1 MTSRVLLVVV
11 LALAGLALAAG
22 VTFAAGK
29 LVGQPIG
36 LSEDHRSLEDSLAPP
51 RTITV
56 TRTIT
61 KAEPAPVKKDDGRS
75 SAGAGDDS
83 ASGDGENHESG
94 GDDDEEHGDDDD
106 D

>member
-1 MTSRVLLVVV
+1 LVIV

-22 VTFAAGK
+22 VTFAASR

-36 LSEDHRSLEDSLAPP
+36 LSEDQRSLEDSLAPP
-51 RTITV
+51 RTVTV

-61 KAEPAPVKKDDGRS
+61 KADPAPVKNDDGRS

-83 ASGDGENHESG
+83 DSGDDEGHHSG
-94 GDDDEEHGDDDD
+94 GDDDHGDDDD
-106 D
+106 DD

>member
-1 MTSRVLLVVV
+1 MTSRFLLVVV
-11 LALAGLALAAG
+11 LAVAGLAVAAG

-56 TRTIT
+56 TRTVT
-61 KAEPAPVKKDDGRS
+61 EAEPAPVKKDDGRS

-83 ASGDGENHESG
+83 ADGGDESHGSG
-94 GDDDEEHGDDDD
+94 GDGEHGDDDD

>member
-1 MTSRVLLVVV
+1 MTSRVLLVIV

-22 VTFAAGK
+22 VTFAASR

-36 LSEDHRSLEDSLAPP
+36 LSEDQRSLEDSLAPP
-51 RTITV
+51 RTVTV

-61 KAEPAPVKKDDGRS
+61 NAEPAPVKKDDGRS

-83 ASGDGENHESG
+83 ADGGDESHESG
-94 GDDDEEHGDDDD
+94 GDGEHGDDDD
-106 D
+106 DDD

>member
-1 MTSRVLLVVV
+1 MTSRFLLVVV
-11 LALAGLALAAG
+11 LAVAGLAVAAG

-56 TRTIT
+56 TRTVT
-61 KAEPAPVKKDDGRS
+61 EAEPAPVKKDDGRS

-83 ASGDGENHESG
+83 ADGGDESHESG
-94 GDDDEEHGDDDD
+94 GDGEHGDDDD

>member
-11 LALAGLALAAG
+11 LAVAGLAVAAG

-51 RTITV
+51 RTIPV
-56 TRTIT
+56 TRTVT
-61 KAEPAPVKKDDGRS
+61 EAEPAPVKKDDGRS

-83 ASGDGENHESG
+83 AGGDDESHESG
-94 GDDDEEHGDDDD
+94 GDGEHGDDDD

>member
-1 MTSRVLLVVV
+1 MTSRFLLVVV
-11 LALAGLALAAG
+11 LAVAGLAVAAG

-56 TRTIT
+56 TRTVT
-61 KAEPAPVKKDDGRS
+61 EAEPAPVKKDDGRS

-83 ASGDGENHESG
+83 DSDDDEGHHSG
-94 GDDDEEHGDDDD
+94 GDDDHGDDDD

>member
-11 LALAGLALAAG
+11 LAVAGLAVAAG

-56 TRTIT
+56 TRTVT
-61 KAEPAPVKKDDGRS
+61 EAEPAPVKKDDGRS

-83 ASGDGENHESG
+83 AGGDDESHESG
-94 GDDDEEHGDDDD
+94 GDDEHGDDDD

>member
-1 MTSRVLLVVV
+1 MTSRVLLVIV

-22 VTFAAGK
+22 VTFAASR

-36 LSEDHRSLEDSLAPP
+36 LSEDQRSLEDSLAPP
-51 RTITV
+51 RTVTV
-56 TRTIT
+56 TRSIT
-61 KAEPAPVKKDDGRS
+61 KAEPAPVKNDDGRS

-83 ASGDGENHESG
+83 DSGDDEGHHSG
-94 GDDDEEHGDDDD
+94 GDDDHGDDDD

>member
-1 MTSRVLLVVV
+1 MTSRVLLVIV

-56 TRTIT
+56 TRTVT
-61 KAEPAPVKKDDGRS
+61 EAEPAPVKKDDGRS

-83 ASGDGENHESG
+83 DSGDEEGHHSG
-94 GDDDEEHGDDDD
+94 GDDDHGDDDD

>member
-22 VTFAAGK
+22 MTFAASR

-36 LSEDHRSLEDSLAPP
+36 LSEDQRSLEDSLAPP
-51 RTITV
+51 RTVTV

-61 KAEPAPVKKDDGRS
+61 KADPAPVKNDDGRS

-83 ASGDGENHESG
+83 DSGDDEGHHSG
-94 GDDDEEHGDDDD
+94 GDDDHGDDDD

>member
-1 MTSRVLLVVV
+1 MTSRVLLVIV

-22 VTFAAGK
+22 VTFAASR

-36 LSEDHRSLEDSLAPP
+36 LSEDQRSLEDSLAPP
-51 RTITV
+51 RTVTV

-61 KAEPAPVKKDDGRS
+61 NAEPAPVKKDDGRS

-83 ASGDGENHESG
+83 ADGGDESHESG
-94 GDDDEEHGDDDD
+94 GDDEHGDDDD

>member
-1 MTSRVLLVVV
+1 MTSRVLLVIV
-11 LALAGLALAAG
+11 LAVAGLALAAG
-22 VTFAAGK
+22 VTFAASR

-36 LSEDHRSLEDSLAPP
+36 LSEDQRSLEDSLAPP
-51 RTITV
+51 RTVTV

-61 KAEPAPVKKDDGRS
+61 NAEPAPVKKDDGRS

-83 ASGDGENHESG
+83 ADGGDESHESG
-94 GDDDEEHGDDDD
+94 GDGEHGDDDD

>member
-1 MTSRVLLVVV
+1 M
-11 LALAGLALAAG
+11 ALAAG
-22 VTFAAGK
+22 VTFAASR

-36 LSEDHRSLEDSLAPP
+36 LSEDQRSLEDSLAPP
-51 RTITV
+51 RTVTV

-61 KAEPAPVKKDDGRS
+61 NAEPAPVKKDDGRS

-83 ASGDGENHESG
+83 ADGGDESHESG
-94 GDDDEEHGDDDD
+94 GDGEHGDDDD

>member
-61 KAEPAPVKKDDGRS
+61 KTEPAPVKKDDGRS

-83 ASGDGENHESG
+83 ADGGDESHESG
-94 GDDDEEHGDDDD
+94 GDGEHGDDDD

>member
-1 MTSRVLLVVV
+1 MTSRVLLVIV

-36 LSEDHRSLEDSLAPP
+36 LSEDQRSLEDSLAPP
-51 RTITV
+51 RTVTV

-61 KAEPAPVKKDDGRS
+61 NAEPAPVKKDDGRS

-83 ASGDGENHESG
+83 ADGGDESHESG
-94 GDDDEEHGDDDD
+94 GDGEHGDDDD

>member
-1 MTSRVLLVVV
+1 MTSRVLLVIV

-22 VTFAAGK
+22 VTFAASR

-36 LSEDHRSLEDSLAPP
+36 LSEDQRSLEDSLAPP
-51 RTITV
+51 RTVTV

-61 KAEPAPVKKDDGRS
+61 NAEPAPVKKDDGRS
-75 SAGAGDDS
+75 SAGAGDAS
-83 ASGDGENHESG
+83 ADGGDESHESG
-94 GDDDEEHGDDDD
+94 GDGEHGDDDD

>member
-22 VTFAAGK
+22 VTFAASR

-36 LSEDHRSLEDSLAPP
+36 LSEDQRSLEDSLAPP
-51 RTITV
+51 RTVTV

-61 KAEPAPVKKDDGRS
+61 NAEPAPVKKDDGRS

-83 ASGDGENHESG
+83 ADGGDESHESG
-94 GDDDEEHGDDDD
+94 GDGEHGDDDD

>member
-11 LALAGLALAAG
+11 LAVAGLAVAAG

-56 TRTIT
+56 TRTVT
-61 KAEPAPVKKDDGRS
+61 EAEPAPGKKDDGRS

-83 ASGDGENHESG
+83 DSDDDEGHHSG
-94 GDDDEEHGDDDD
+94 GDDDHGDDDD

>member
-22 VTFAAGK
+22 VTFAASR

-36 LSEDHRSLEDSLAPP
+36 LSEDQRSLEDSLAPP
-51 RTITV
+51 RTVTV

-61 KAEPAPVKKDDGRS
+61 KADPAPVKNDDGRS

-83 ASGDGENHESG
+83 DSGDDEGHHSG
-94 GDDDEEHGDDDD
+94 GDDDHGDDDD

>member
-11 LALAGLALAAG
+11 LAVAGLAVAAG

-56 TRTIT
+56 TRTVT
-61 KAEPAPVKKDDGRS
+61 EAEPAPVKKDDGRS

-83 ASGDGENHESG
+83 AGGDDESHESG
-94 GDDDEEHGDDDD
+94 GDGEHGDDDD

>member
-83 ASGDGENHESG
+83 ADGGDESHESG
-94 GDDDEEHGDDDD
+94 GDGEHGDDDD

>member
-11 LALAGLALAAG
+11 LALAGLAVAAG
-22 VTFAAGK
+22 VTFAASR

-36 LSEDHRSLEDSLAPP
+36 LSEDQRSLEDSLAPP
-51 RTITV
+51 RTVTV

-61 KAEPAPVKKDDGRS
+61 NAEPAPVKKDDGRS

-83 ASGDGENHESG
+83 ADGGDESHESG
-94 GDDDEEHGDDDD
+94 GDGEHGDDDD

>member
-1 MTSRVLLVVV
+1 MTSRVLLVIV

-22 VTFAAGK
+22 VTFAASR

-36 LSEDHRSLEDSLAPP
+36 LSEDQRSLEDSLAPP
-51 RTITV
+51 RTVTV

-61 KAEPAPVKKDDGRS
+61 NAEPAPVKKDDGRS

-83 ASGDGENHESG
+83 ADGGDESHESG
-94 GDDDEEHGDDDD
+94 GDGEHGDDDD
-106 D
+106 DD

>member
-1 MTSRVLLVVV
+1 MTSRVLLVIV

-22 VTFAAGK
+22 VTFAASR

-36 LSEDHRSLEDSLAPP
+36 LSEDQRSLEDSLAPP
-51 RTITV
+51 RTVTV

-61 KAEPAPVKKDDGRS
+61 NAEPAPVKKDDGRS

-83 ASGDGENHESG
+83 ADGGDESHESG
-94 GDDDEEHGDDDD
+94 GDGEHGDDDD

>member
-1 MTSRVLLVVV
+1 MTSRFLLVVV
-11 LALAGLALAAG
+11 LAVAGLAVAAG

-61 KAEPAPVKKDDGRS
+61 KTEPAPVKKDDGRS

-83 ASGDGENHESG
+83 AGGDDESHESG
-94 GDDDEEHGDDDD
+94 GDGEHGDDDD

>member
-11 LALAGLALAAG
+11 LAVAGLAVAAG

-56 TRTIT
+56 TRTVT
-61 KAEPAPVKKDDGRS
+61 KAEPAPGKKDDGRS

-83 ASGDGENHESG
+83 AGGDDESHESG
-94 GDDDEEHGDDDD
+94 GDGEHGDDDD

>member
-56 TRTIT
+56 TRTVT
-61 KAEPAPVKKDDGRS
+61 EAEPAPVKKDDGRS

-83 ASGDGENHESG
+83 AGGDDESHESG
-94 GDDDEEHGDDDD
+94 GDGEHGDDDD

>member
-22 VTFAAGK
+22 VTFAASR

-36 LSEDHRSLEDSLAPP
+36 LSEDRRPLEDSLAPP

-61 KAEPAPVKKDDGRS
+61 EAEPAPAKKNDGRPP
-75 SAGAGDDS
+75 AGAEGGSGSDDDES
-83 ASGDGENHESG
+83 QHSG
-94 GDDDEEHGDDDD
+94 GDDDHGDNDDD
-106 D
+106 

>member
-56 TRTIT
+56 TRTVT
-61 KAEPAPVKKDDGRS
+61 EAEPAPVKKDDGRS

-83 ASGDGENHESG
+83 DSGDDEGHHSG
-94 GDDDEEHGDDDD
+94 GDDDHGDDDD

>member
-1 MTSRVLLVVV
+1 MTSRVLLVIV

-22 VTFAAGK
+22 VTFAASR

-36 LSEDHRSLEDSLAPP
+36 LSEDQRSLEDSLAPP

-61 KAEPAPVKKDDGRS
+61 NAEPAPVKKDDGRS

-83 ASGDGENHESG
+83 ADGGDESHESG
-94 GDDDEEHGDDDD
+94 GDGEHGDDDD

>member
-1 MTSRVLLVVV
+1 MTSRVLLVIV

-22 VTFAAGK
+22 VTFAASR

-36 LSEDHRSLEDSLAPP
+36 LSEDQRSLEDSLAPP
-51 RTITV
+51 RTVTV

-61 KAEPAPVKKDDGRS
+61 NAEPAPVKKDDGRS

-83 ASGDGENHESG
+83 ADGGDESPESG
-94 GDDDEEHGDDDD
+94 GDGEHGDDDD

>member
-11 LALAGLALAAG
+11 LALAGLAVAAG
-22 VTFAAGK
+22 VTFAASR

-36 LSEDHRSLEDSLAPP
+36 LSEDQRSLEDSLAPP

-61 KAEPAPVKKDDGRS
+61 ETEPAPVKKDDGRS

-83 ASGDGENHESG
+83 ADGGDESHESG
-94 GDDDEEHGDDDD
+94 GDGEHGDDDD

>member
-1 MTSRVLLVVV
+1 MTSRVLLVIV

-22 VTFAAGK
+22 VTFAASR

-36 LSEDHRSLEDSLAPP
+36 LSEDQRSLEDSLAPP
-51 RTITV
+51 RTVTV
-56 TRTIT
+56 TRSIT

-83 ASGDGENHESG
+83 ADGGDESHESG
-94 GDDDEEHGDDDD
+94 GDDEHGDDDD

>member
-11 LALAGLALAAG
+11 LALAGLAVAAG
-22 VTFAAGK
+22 VTFAASR

-36 LSEDHRSLEDSLAPP
+36 LSEDQRSLEDSLAPP

-61 KAEPAPVKKDDGRS
+61 KAEPAPVKKDDS
-75 SAGAGDDS
+75 DSGDDE
-83 ASGDGENHESG
+83 GPHSG
-94 GDDDEEHGDDDD
+94 GDDDDDHGDDDD
-106 D
+106 DD

>member
-1 MTSRVLLVVV
+1 MTSRVLLVIV

-22 VTFAAGK
+22 VTFAASR

-36 LSEDHRSLEDSLAPP
+36 LSEDQRSLEDSLAPP
-51 RTITV
+51 RTVTV

-61 KAEPAPVKKDDGRS
+61 NAEPAPVKKDDGRS

-83 ASGDGENHESG
+83 ADGGVESHESG
-94 GDDDEEHGDDDD
+94 GDGEHGDDDD